1 MSGEKE
7 ENPLPQAIIISEQ
20 QIGQTQKPNNM
31 MNNAKNESKSQD
43 IPDSEKP
50 LKKDLMTVLVTVSAA
65 FLALAPVLLIL
76 QPISADDS
84 STDKFFST
92 ISLIAFAISF
102 VIGLF
107 TIAKGVDWFKEPED
121 KKQHAAW
128 TLIRWQTML
137 FTGGSLFV
145 LVLVLFKRFGWD
157 F

>member
-1 MSGEKE
+1 MSGKKE

-20 QIGQTQKPNNM
+20 QIGQTQKPNDM
-31 MNNAKNESKSQD
+31 TINAKNESKSQD
-43 IPDSEKP
+43 ITDSEKP
-50 LKKDLMTVLVTVSAA
+50 LKKDLMTILVTVSAA

-84 STDKFFST
+84 SADKFFST

-102 VIGLF
+102 VVGLF
-107 TIAKGVDWFKEPED
+107 TIAKGVDWFKQPEE
-121 KKQHAAW
+121 KKQQAAW

-145 LVLVLFKRFGWD
+145 LVLVLFKRFGWTI
-157 F
+157 